1 MTKERKRIFIIQTWN
16 TELSHDICRGVYQY
30 ALQRPDWWCN
40 SIGQHELL
48 NALKWERTH
57 GLIVSTPSEEQTA
70 ALKTYQKPCVLTGLS
85 DTLDHIS
92 QVDADH
98 AATGRNAADY
108 LCKQG
113 YEHFGVIMLQIP
125 AQQQRGRGFQE
136 ELKKRGHTADPFVL
150 PCLPNDESRGELTEW
165 LLARPQP
172 CALFCT
178 ADLLGRF
185 VIALCRDSGL
195 LVPDDIAVL
204 GCENDSLVCEGI
216 RPSLSSVRL
225 SYVKMGFEAA
235 RLLDQRMK
243 KPSSRPVRVLSQPS
257 GVKVRQ
263 STGHIALNDDAVRK
277 AVHYIR
283 RHAHEHLSVEQVAHH
298 AGLSLRQMQ
307 RRFKP
312 AVGHTAA
319 REIQIVRVEQ
329 VKELL
334 SSTDLSLASIARQTG
349 YANEFYL
356 GRNFKKI
363 AGLSPST
370 YRRRYLLR

>member
-1 MTKERKRIFIIQTWN
+1 MKNRKRILIVQTWN
-16 TELSHDICRGVYQY
+16 TELSHDICRGIYQY
-30 ALQRPDWWCN
+30 ALQRPEWWCN
-40 SIGQHELL
+40 SVGQHDLL
-48 NALKWERTH
+48 NALSWERTH
-57 GLIVSTPSEEQTA
+57 GLIVSTPNAEQTA
-70 ALKTYQKPCVLTGLS
+70 ALESYQKPCVLTGLS
-85 DTLDHIS
+85 DTLDHIP

-98 AATGRNAADY
+98 AATGRCAAEY

-113 YEHFGVIMLQIP
+113 YEHFGVIALDVS
-125 AQQQRGRGFQE
+125 AQQERAKGFRE
-136 ELKKRGHTADPFVL
+136 ELKKRGHTVDEFVSPGVPNENERPDLAD
-150 PCLPNDESRGELTEW
+150 W
-165 LLARPQP
+165 LRTRPQP
-172 CALFCT
+172 CGLFCT
-178 ADLLGRF
+178 ADLLGRLA
-185 VIALCRDSGL
+185 IALCRDSGL

-216 RPSLSSVRL
+216 RPSLSSVEL

-235 RLLDQRMK
+235 RLLDQCIK
-243 KPSSRPVRVLSQPS
+243 KPSAKPVRVLTQPS
-257 GVKVRQ
+257 GVNVRQ
-263 STGHIALNDDAVRK
+263 STGHIALKDEAVRK

-283 RHAHEHLSVEQVAHH
+283 RHANENLTVEQVAHH

-334 SSTDLSLASIARQTG
+334 SQTDLSLASIAGQTG

-363 AGLSPST
+363 AGMSPST